1 MKLGHGYFKSYLH
14 RLPDYDNKKCHGTAI
29 KLKLRAFV
37 DSLSI
42 LQERTI

>member
-1 MKLGHGYFKSYLH
+1 MTTRNVMEL
-14 RLPDYDNKKCHGTAI
+14 AI